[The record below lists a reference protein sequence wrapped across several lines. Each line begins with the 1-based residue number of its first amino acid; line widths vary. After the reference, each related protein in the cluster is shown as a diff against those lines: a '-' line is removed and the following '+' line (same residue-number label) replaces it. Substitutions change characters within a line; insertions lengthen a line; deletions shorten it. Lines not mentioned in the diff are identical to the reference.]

1 MGVTY
6 VDMVV
11 KKSARSTRSHKVEC
25 LVDSGAHY
33 SAIPRKTLK
42 RLGIRPDTKESFI
55 LADGSRIERE
65 LGTAYFEFRGR
76 VGSSMVIFV
85 EEGDA
90 TLLGI
95 LTLEALGLMLDPLK
109 RELRQLPLLLM

>member
-6 VDMVV
+6 VNVLV
-11 KKSARSTRSHKVEC
+11 RKSARSKRTERVEC

-33 SAIPRKTLK
+33 SAIPRKTLQK
-42 RLGIRPDTKESFI
+42 LGIRPDTKESFI
-55 LADGSRIERE
+55 LADGSKIERE
-65 LGTAYFEFRGR
+65 LGAACFELKGR
-76 VGSSMVIFV
+76 SGTSMVIFG

-90 TLLGI
+90 ALLGI
-95 LTLEALGLMLDPLK
+95 LTLETLGLMLDPLK

>member
-6 VDMVV
+6 VDVVV
-11 KKSARSTRSHKVEC
+11 KKSARSSRKQEVEC

-33 SAIPRKTLK
+33 SVIPRTTLK
-42 RLGIRPDTKESFI
+42 NLGIRPDTKQTFT

-65 LGTAYFEFRGR
+65 LGTAYFLFQDR
-76 VGSSMVIFV
+76 VGSSMVIFG

-90 TLLGI
+90 ILLGV

-109 RELRQLPLLLM
+109 RELRQLPMLLV